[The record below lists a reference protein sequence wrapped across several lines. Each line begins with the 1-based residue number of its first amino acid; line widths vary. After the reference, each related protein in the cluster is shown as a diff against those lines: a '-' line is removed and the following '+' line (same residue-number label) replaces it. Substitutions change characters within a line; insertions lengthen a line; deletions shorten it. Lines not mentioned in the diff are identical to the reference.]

1 VFIFQHASYLFSI
14 FMLSIYIFLN
24 MLLNCLV
31 SLCLLFIYFST
42 CFLIVFS
49 FSMQVIEQYER
60 RQGGLVELA

>member
-1 VFIFQHASYLFSI
+1 MCLYF
-14 FMLSIYIFLN
+14 N
-24 MLLNCLV
+24 MLLICLV